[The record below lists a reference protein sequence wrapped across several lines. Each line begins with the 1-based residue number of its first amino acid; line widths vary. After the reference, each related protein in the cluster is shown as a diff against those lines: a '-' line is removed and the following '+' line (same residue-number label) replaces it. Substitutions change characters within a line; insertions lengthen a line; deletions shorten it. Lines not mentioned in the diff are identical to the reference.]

1 MFVDTRNLVTRSD
14 LCWSLYLMK
23 LLMFAVQGI
32 LCQKEKRTQKS
43 FFMLHIHIFI
53 DAFINLHIFV
63 NLLNLTN
70 LFSIRQEFPSNQ
82 NQYI

>member
-23 LLMFAVQGI
+23 LLMFAAQGI
-32 LCQKEKRTQKS
+32 SCQKEKRTQKL

-53 DAFINLHIFV
+53 DTFINLHIFV

-70 LFSIRQEFPSNQ
+70 LFSIRQGFP
-82 NQYI
+82 